1 MTCPGGRILTIWL
14 KESSVMDSKRFFC
27 FFLGLITFSILV
39 LVGGAFLI
47 RPQQVPDDAAA
58 PYQGTDLGGVPAP
71 NFQLV
76 DQTGIPITLSHL
88 RKRPVVLTF
97 LYTHCPGPCP
107 LMAEKL
113 RSTAELLGA
122 QANQVSWLAVSLDPQ
137 ADTPA
142 SATAF
147 VQTHRLTGRLHYLLG
162 TLAELEPIWKAYAIG
177 VQPLLATP
185 SAENPSLMHT
195 AGAFVI
201 DQAEHERLFLGND
214 FAPTLLVTELRTLLT
229 H

>member
-1 MTCPGGRILTIWL
+1 
-14 KESSVMDSKRFFC
+14 MDRKRFSL
-27 FFLGLITFSILV
+27 FFLGMITVAMLV
-39 LVGGAFLI
+39 LVGGAFLL
-47 RPQQVPDDAAA
+47 RPQEVSSDVTA

-71 NFQLV
+71 DFRLV
-76 DQTGIPITLSHL
+76 DQTGAPITLSHL

-113 RSTAELLGA
+113 RSTAQLLGA

-137 ADTPA
+137 GDTPA

-147 VQTHRLTGRLHYLLG
+147 VETHRLTGRLHYLLG
-162 TLAELEPIWKAYAIG
+162 TLGELEPTWKAYAIG

-185 SAENPSLMHT
+185 STGNPSLMHT

-201 DQAEHERLFLGND
+201 DQAGRERLFLGND
-214 FAPTLLVTELRTLLT
+214 FAPTLLVTKLHALLT
-229 H
+229 Q